1 MRKLSQQE
9 IEDFLA
15 RPLECRLGCLDEE
28 GYPYVVPCL
37 YLYAD
42 GGFYLVARARAAWGH
57 HLARDG
63 RCSLTIDVDYQE
75 PRVQVRG
82 LAERLDGPRLLRA
95 PSGDDPMY
103 QLSLRMQ
110 ARYAGGEEAARRSVE
125 RYRDEPFWWFFV
137 RPHRLTAFRGG
148 DWAARY
154 KHADRRY

>member
-15 RPLECRLGCLDEE
+15 RPLTCRLGCLDED

-42 GGFYLVARARAAWGH
+42 GGFYLAARSRAAWGH

-63 RCSLTIDVDYQE
+63 RCSLAIDVGYQE

-82 LAERLDGPRLLRA
+82 LAERLNGPRAYRA
-95 PSGDDPMY
+95 PWDDDPMY
-103 QLSLRMQ
+103 RLSVRVMT
-110 ARYAGGEEAARRSVE
+110 RYSGGEEAARRDLE
-125 RYRDEPFWWFFV
+125 QYRD
-137 RPHRLTAFRGG
+137 
-148 DWAARY
+148 
-154 KHADRRY
+154 